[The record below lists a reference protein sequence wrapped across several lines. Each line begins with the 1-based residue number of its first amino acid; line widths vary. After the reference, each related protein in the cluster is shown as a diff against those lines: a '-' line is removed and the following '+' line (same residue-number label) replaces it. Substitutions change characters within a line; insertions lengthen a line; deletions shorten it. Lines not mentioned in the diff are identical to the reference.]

1 MADLNVVTYRPE
13 RAEYAWTFGGA
24 APVMKVKPGDVLEL
38 WTDDCF
44 GGLIETVDDLPSEK
58 ISAFNPQTGPF
69 HVEGA
74 EPGDT
79 LALHFVSLEPA
90 RDWAVST
97 TFPLFGS
104 LTSTLRTV
112 TLQDPLPEV
121 VWRYELDRSS
131 RTVRYEARNGD
142 EIVDLPVVPMHGT
155 VGVAPAFGEARS
167 TLVPDAHGGNMDTP
181 EMRAGTTCYLG
192 VNVEGALFSIGDGHY
207 RQGEGETCG
216 VAVEGAMNTVLVVD
230 LIPGRATPW
239 PRLENNDYI
248 MSTGSARPLEDAF
261 RIAHGDLI
269 MWLVEEFGFDKLDA
283 YQLVSQI
290 SESPVAN
297 VCDPNYTFVAKAAKR
312 YLPSSDVYASTRGRL
327 KEMAAE
333 YSSERDA

>member
-44 GGLIETVDDLPSEK
+44 GGLIETVDDMPSDK
-58 ISAFNPQTGPF
+58 ITAFNPQTGPF
-69 HVEGA
+69 YVEGA

-79 LALHFVSLEPA
+79 LALHFVALEPA

-112 TLQDPLPEV
+112 TLQDALPEI
-121 VWRYELDRSS
+121 VWRYEVDRS
-131 RTVRYEARNGD
+131 RGTVRYQARNGD
-142 EIVDLPVVPMHGT
+142 QTIDLPLEPMHGT
-155 VGVAPAFGEARS
+155 VGVAPTGGEARS
-167 TLVPDAHGGNMDTP
+167 SLVPDAHGGNMDTP

-230 LIPGRATPW
+230 LIPSQATPW
-239 PRLENNDYI
+239 PRLENDDYI

-261 RIAHGDLI
+261 RIAHGDLV
-269 MWLVEEFGFDKLDA
+269 MWLVEEFGFEKLDA

-297 VCDPNYTFVAKAAKR
+297 VCDPNYTFVAKAPKR

-333 YSSERDA
+333 YSSGRDS